1 MTVDPILALQSLGYT
16 EREASFLYLVGVHS
30 GYFLRRQFNYFTDRQ
45 KGYLAHHFIEK
56 ARIAGH
62 IEVIDYGQG
71 RFVYHLIA
79 KPIYRLLGNAE
90 SQNRRR
96 KGDGTIR
103 SRLMSLDYVLEN
115 SDDHHLETPAVKVH
129 FFTKVRNIPAAYLA
143 GEAGRVSE
151 FLETFPVALDD
162 RDHPASSLVRFAFL
176 DEGLLSTAKFT
187 RYLDELT
194 PLLCA
199 VRVFEVIYVATSEH
213 NFSEAEAIFNRRFVR
228 PQQQRQQSF
237 DGFRTTSPR
246 QRTTASPGIHPS
258 FVTLLFHYRY
268 PKLLRSEAHGSAY
281 ESGGESAKTGPTDYK
296 QTTLKDTQTAAG

>member
-30 GYFLRRQFNYFTDRQ
+30 GYFLRRQFSYFTERQ
-45 KGYLAHHFIEK
+45 RGYLVHHFIEK

-71 RFVYHLIA
+71 RFIYHLIA

-96 KGDGTIR
+96 KGDGSIR
-103 SRLMSLDYVLEN
+103 ARLMLLDYILEN
-115 SDDHHLETPAVKVH
+115 NDDHYLETFSAKVH
-129 FFTKVRNIPAAYLA
+129 FFTKVRSIPEVYLA

-151 FLETFPVALDD
+151 FIEALPVALDD
-162 RDHPASSLVRFAFL
+162 REHPASSLVRFVFL
-176 DEGLLSTAKFT
+176 DEGLLSTVKFA

-194 PLLCA
+194 PLFHA
-199 VRVFEVIYVATSEH
+199 VRVFEVVYVATADH
-213 NFSEAEAIFNRRFVR
+213 NFSEAGAIFQRRFVR
-228 PQQQRQQSF
+228 PQQQRQQTF
-237 DGFRTTSPR
+237 DGFRASSPGLR
-246 QRTTASPGIHPS
+246 VTPAAGIHPS

-268 PKLLRSEAHGSAY
+268 PKLLRSEVQGSGHR
-281 ESGGESAKTGPTDYK
+281 SGGGSDQTVSPACK
-296 QTTLKDTQTAAG
+296 QRTSQDG